1 MHDYSVIIPVFR
13 GEKTLGRLFR
23 LCKTVFESLDSTF
36 EIVFVLDNKNDEAW
50 DVIKTLKEEN
60 PGIVKG
66 IALSRNFGQHNAI
79 ICGIKYAEGN
89 FLITMDE
96 DLQQSPGDIPLLIA
110 KQKEGNFD
118 VVYGDFQTQENKF
131 YRNIT
136 SKFMKN
142 LLRFGIPGLNY
153 HYSTFRLIKGS
164 IAKSLLTM
172 NNSYTFLDGFL
183 SWVTKDTA
191 YVIVKNHK
199 SEAGG
204 SSYSLKKLIDHSLN
218 IFFTFSKL
226 PIRLISIT
234 SFILFIV
241 SISYSLFILLRKL
254 IYNDLITGF
263 ASLTVIIGFGFGF
276 TMLGISL
283 LGEYLYRIN
292 LKTTN
297 RPNYFEREII

>member
-1 MHDYSVIIPVFR
+1 MHDYTVIIPVFR
-13 GEKTLGRLFR
+13 GEKTLVKLYR
-23 LCKTVFESLDSTF
+23 LCKTTFENLSSTF
-36 EIVFVLDNKNDEAW
+36 EIIYVLDNKNDEAW
-50 DVIKTLKEEN
+50 SVIKTLSAEN
-60 PGIVKG
+60 PGAVRG

-79 ICGIKYAEGN
+79 ICGIKYADGK
-89 FLITMDE
+89 FIITMDE
-96 DLQQSPGDIPLLIA
+96 DLQQSPEDIPLLTE

-118 VVYGDFQTQENKF
+118 VVYGDFHTQENKF

-142 LLRFGIPGLNY
+142 LLRFGIPGLNH
-153 HYSTFRLIKGS
+153 HYSTFRLIKQS
-164 IAKSLLTM
+164 IAKSLLSM

-183 SWVTKDTA
+183 SWVTKDTS

-204 SSYSLKKLIDHSLN
+204 SSYSLKKLVDHSLN

-263 ASLTVIIGFGFGF
+263 ASLALIIGFGFGF

-297 RPNYFEREII
+297 RPNYFEREIV